1 MYLCGEIEDMF
12 YRKLLDELE
21 SWRKSPAR
29 KPLVIRGA
37 RQVGKTT
44 LVHAFGKKFRQYI
57 YINLE
62 HSKDASLFA
71 QFDDIHQLLTR
82 IFLEKRMRK
91 EFVSETLLFIDEVQ
105 VSPKVVN
112 LLRYFREEV
121 PELAVIAAGSMLESL
136 LGKNLT
142 FPVGRVEYR
151 VLRPFSFEEYLI
163 AMGEE
168 QLLAEFRK
176 IPIEKYAEPVLFEAF
191 QNYALLGGMPEII
204 KHYSVHRDVTAL
216 GPIYDA
222 LVSSYLQDAEKY
234 AKSEQQLQVIRFA
247 IHQAIFKA
255 GHRTTFQQF
264 GHANYGSKV
273 IGEVLR
279 ALEKTHLLHV
289 LHPVTGTILPL
300 EPDYRKSPRIQFL
313 DTGLVNYFVGLQKD
327 ILGTK
332 DLSSVYQGKLVEH
345 LVGQELLSFQ
355 SLSMQRL
362 HFWVRYKKQSDAE
375 IDFVFPYDGKL
386 VPVEVKSGATGHL
399 KSLQVFLE
407 QSPIHF
413 AIRFYAGSRQL
424 DKLRT
429 GTGKPFYL
437 LNLPYF
443 LASRIETYID
453 WLIHEIGE
461 ENLRTLASV
470 EEKKHPYK
478 KAEPVTKQWRE
489 KDLTK
494 RHFDLLRLCSRE
506 PQKGRLLLEKGL
518 GLTYQSRN
526 KGVYLKPL
534 LELGLLAF
542 TEKKNL
548 KSKQQKYMITPK
560 GKVLLHDYERLFADS
575 A

>member
-1 MYLCGEIEDMF
+1 MF
-12 YRKLLDELE
+12 NRKLLEELAA
-21 SWRKSPAR
+21 WRKSPAR

-71 QFDDIHQLLTR
+71 QFDDVHQLLSR
-82 IFLEKRMRK
+82 IFLEKRQRI
-91 EFVSETLLFIDEVQ
+91 EYLSETLLFIDEIQ
-105 VSPKVVN
+105 ESPKVVN
-112 LLRYFREEV
+112 LLRYFKEEV
-121 PELAVIAAGSMLESL
+121 PGLAVIAAGSMLESL

-151 VLRPFSFEEYLI
+151 VLRPFSFEEYLM
-163 AMGEE
+163 AMGES
-168 QLLAEFRK
+168 QLLVEFRK
-176 IPIEKYAEPVLFEAF
+176 TPIETYAEPVLFEAF
-191 QNYALLGGMPEII
+191 RNYALLGGMPEII
-204 KHYSVHRDVTAL
+204 QHYVAHRDVTAL
-216 GPIYDA
+216 GPVYDA

-234 AKSEQQLQVIRFA
+234 AKNEQQLQVIRFA

-289 LHPVTGTILPL
+289 LHPVTGTVLPL
-300 EPDYRKSPRIQFL
+300 EPDFRKSPRIQFL

-332 DLSSVYQGKLVEH
+332 DLSSVYQGKLIEH

-355 SLSMQRL
+355 SLSLQRL

-375 IDFVFPYDGKL
+375 VDFVFPYDSKL

-399 KSLQVFLE
+399 KSLQVFLD

-437 LNLPYF
+437 LSLPYF

-453 WLIHEIGE
+453 WLIHEIGD
-461 ENLRTLASV
+461 ENLRAMTMV
-470 EEKKHPYK
+470 EEKIYPYK
-478 KAEPVTKQWRE
+478 KVKAVAKKWSE

-494 RHFDLLRLCSRE
+494 KHFDLLQLCSTE
-506 PQKGRLLLEKGL
+506 PQKGRLLLENGL

-526 KGVYLKPL
+526 RGVYLKPL
-534 LELGLLAF
+534 LDLGLLAF
-542 TEKKNL
+542 TETENL
-548 KSKQQKYMITPK
+548 KSKQQKYGITSK
-560 GKVLLHDYERLFADS
+560 GEALLRNYKRLFSDS